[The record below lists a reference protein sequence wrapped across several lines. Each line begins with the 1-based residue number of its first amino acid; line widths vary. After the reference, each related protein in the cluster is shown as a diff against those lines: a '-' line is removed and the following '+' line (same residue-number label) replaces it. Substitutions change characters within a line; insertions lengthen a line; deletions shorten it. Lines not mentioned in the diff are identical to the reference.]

1 MSTDP
6 TATPSL
12 PGLDTR
18 KSFLAGL
25 VGLKIADRYEVTRI
39 LGEGGMGVVAEARH
53 TELEQR
59 VAIKFMFPEFLSNEV
74 LSARFAREAKLAAR
88 VQSPHIVR
96 VSDVGRLPSGIP
108 YLVMDLLEGRDLGDE
123 LDEKGVL
130 SVERAVEYIL
140 QACAGIAALH
150 ALGVVH
156 RDLKPSNLFV
166 ADVAG
171 VSTVKVL
178 DFGISK
184 DVTTPAA
191 DLTSTETQLG
201 TPMYMSPEQIKASK
215 SVDVRSDIWSLGVIL
230 YELLTG
236 TLPFERTG
244 HSIGELFAVILMTD
258 PTPLCAR
265 RPELPQPLEEVV
277 MRCLRRSSWER
288 WESVG
293 AFAEALRPFARAS
306 SVHRIETVKRA
317 LGMGEPSSDLAPGED
332 PTVSARPAPGS
343 GDVPAVPRTPAKTPS
358 LELDVAYPHRVER
371 PRAAALSPSLVS
383 SERSI
388 PTQPEPGGISR
399 GVIAIVG
406 ATTLFL
412 GAALV
417 LAVYASSSHPTV
429 EPPLSAAA
437 ALVPSAE
444 PAPPQTTEPM
454 APVPPAEP
462 SAAPSV
468 TRTVPHVP
476 AKPAPARSAASRPS
490 SRPPS
495 TDDLID
501 SRR

>member
-25 VGLKIADRYEVTRI
+25 VGMKIADRYEVTRI

-53 TELEQR
+53 LQLEQR

-74 LSARFAREAKLAAR
+74 LSARFSREAKLAAR

-123 LDEKGVL
+123 LDQKGVL
-130 SVERAVEYIL
+130 SVERAVEYVL

-184 DVTTPAA
+184 DVATPAA

-215 SVDVRSDIWSLGVIL
+215 NVDVQSDIWSLGVIL

-236 TLPFERTG
+236 TLPFERSG

-265 RPELPQPLEEVV
+265 RPELPQALEEVV

-288 WESVG
+288 WESVA

-306 SVHRIETVKRA
+306 SVHRIDTVKRA
-317 LGMGEPSSDLAPGED
+317 LGMGEPSSDLASVGEEQ
-332 PTVSARPAPGS
+332 TVSARPLSP
-343 GDVPAVPRTPAKTPS
+343 VVRTPSKTPS

-371 PRAAALSPSLVS
+371 PRAAALTPSLAS

-388 PTQPEPGGISR
+388 PTQPEEGGISKA
-399 GVIAIVG
+399 VIAIVG
-406 ATTLFL
+406 ATTLLL
-412 GAALV
+412 GAALA
-417 LAVYASSSHPTV
+417 LAFYASSSHATV
-429 EPPLSAAA
+429 EPSLPAAA
-437 ALVPSAE
+437 MVPAPEPPPPLPAAE
-444 PAPPQTTEPM
+444 PLAT
-454 APVPPAEP
+454 VPPAEP
-462 SAAPSV
+462 SSAPSAV
-468 TRTVPHVP
+468 RNVAHTAP
-476 AKPAPARSAASRPS
+476 KPAPAHPGAHPPS
-490 SRPPS
+490 SRAPS